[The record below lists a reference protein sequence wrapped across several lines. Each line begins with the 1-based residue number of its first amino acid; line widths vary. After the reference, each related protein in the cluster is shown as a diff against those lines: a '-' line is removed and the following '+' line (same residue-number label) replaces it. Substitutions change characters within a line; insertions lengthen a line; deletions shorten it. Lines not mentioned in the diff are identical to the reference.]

1 MKRIN
6 LTAYDIDGK
15 EPFNVKESLINILFF
30 QVSDPRELLIRDGL
44 ARKIESVSDGE
55 DLLLENADWQKFVDG
70 ITNSMKAQ
78 VIDTSRIHVEFVRRI
93 INAPDVD
100 ISKLK
105 AV

>member
-6 LTAYDIDGK
+6 LTPYDAGMN

-30 QVSDPRELLIRDGL
+30 QVNDPRELLAREEL
-44 ARKIESVSDGE
+44 AKKIESTPDKE
-55 DLLLENADWQKFVDG
+55 DLLLENTDWQKCVKG
-70 ITNSMKAQ
+70 ITDSMKAR
-78 VIDTSRIHVEFVRRI
+78 VIDTNRIQVEFVRRI

-100 ISKLK
+100 TTKLK

>member
-6 LTAYDIDGK
+6 LTPYDIDGK

-30 QVSDPRELLIRDGL
+30 QVSGPKDLLYREEL
-44 ARKIESVSDGE
+44 AKKIEASKNE
-55 DLLLENADWQKFVDG
+55 ILLEDIDWQKCVG
-70 ITNSMKAQ
+70 SITRSMKAQ
-78 VIDTSRIHVEFVRRI
+78 VIDTNRIQVEFVRRI